1 MKKLLSL
8 ILALA
13 MVFALCACGA
23 KEEAPAAAAP
33 AEKAPAAEAPVA
45 ESPAQKPIEIK
56 LTTTD
61 PAGAVTT
68 LDLIACCDEIRE
80 RTNGMVDIQVYP
92 DGQMLVYAEGVEAI
106 MSNAN
111 LIMIGSPTYFVDYVP
126 VMNTIVA
133 PYLFPNR
140 EVAAEFFK
148 SETWEGIAQECED
161 AGFHVICQDGLIGY
175 RSVIANAP
183 VTSLEEM
190 SKLSLRIP
198 ATDIMIKLFEALGC
212 NYQTLAFSDVFNACQ
227 TGALDGL
234 EGVPLTI
241 TSNSLWDAIDP
252 LYYSLTNHN
261 LDCYGLYVGTG
272 FWESIPQEYRDIIQ
286 EVLGS
291 WGSVTTAHCVEN
303 ENNVVY
309 AECADHGVEI
319 VELTPEQLGEFR
331 AAAEPIILTLER
343 GEELLNAVK
352 EIEANMG

>member
-1 MKKLLSL
+1 MKKIIAL
-8 ILALA
+8 ILALV
-13 MVFALCACGA
+13 MVFALCACGQKTA
-23 KEEAPAAAAP
+23 SEPASEPKTEAQ
-33 AEKAPAAEAPVA
+33 PAAE
-45 ESPAQKPIEIK
+45 KPIEIK

-61 PAGAVTT
+61 PTGSVTVN
-68 LDLIACCDEIRE
+68 DLIACCDEIRE

-92 DGQMLVYAEGVEAI
+92 DGQMLVYAEGVEAL

-126 VMNTIVA
+126 VMNTVVA
-133 PYLFPNR
+133 PYLFSSR

-148 SETWEGIAQECED
+148 SDVWAGIEQECEE

-183 VTSLEEM
+183 VTSMEEM

-198 ATDIMIKLFEALGC
+198 ATDIMIRLFEALGC
-212 NYQTLAFSDVFNACQ
+212 NYQTMAFSDVFNACQ

-241 TSNSLWDAIDP
+241 TSNSLWDAINP
-252 LYYSLTNHN
+252 LYYSLTNHT

-272 FWESIPQEYRDIIQ
+272 FWNSIPEEYRDIIQ

-291 WGSVTTAHCVEN
+291 WGTVTTAHCVEN
-303 ENNVVY
+303 EQNVVY
-309 AECADHGVEI
+309 AECAEHGVEI
-319 VELTPEQLGEFR
+319 VELSDEQLKAFR
-331 AAAEPIILTLER
+331 EAAEPIIFSLER
-343 GEELLNAVK
+343 GEELLNTVK
-352 EIEANMG
+352 EIEASMK

>member
-1 MKKLLSL
+1 MKKLFALL
-8 ILALA
+8 LALC
-13 MVFALCACGA
+13 MVLSLCACGA
-23 KEEAPAAAAP
+23 KEEAAPAPEAAP
-33 AEKAPAAEAPVA
+33 KEEAAEAPVQ
-45 ESPAQKPIEIK
+45 ETIEIK

-61 PAGAVTT
+61 PSNAVTT

-80 RTNGMVDIQVYP
+80 RTNGVVDIQVYP
-92 DGQMLVYAEGVEAI
+92 DGQMLVYAEGVEAL
-106 MSNAN
+106 MANAN

-133 PYLFPNR
+133 PYLFPSR
-140 EVAAEFFK
+140 DVAAKFFET
-148 SETWEGIAQECED
+148 ETWAGIAQECYD

-183 VTSLEEM
+183 VTSLDEM

-252 LYYSLTNHN
+252 LYYSITNHT

-272 FWESIPQEYRDIIQ
+272 FWESIPEEYRDVIQ
-286 EVLGS
+286 EVLGG
-291 WGSVTTAHCVEN
+291 WGKMTTANCVKNEQEN
-303 ENNVVY
+303 VY
-309 AECADHGVEI
+309 VECADHGVEI
-319 VELTPEQLGEFR
+319 VELTADQLAEFR
-331 AAAEPIILTLER
+331 AAAEPIILEQVR
-343 GEELLNAVK
+343 GEEILEVVK
-352 EIEANMG
+352 GLE

>member
-8 ILALA
+8 ILVLS

-23 KEEAPAAAAP
+23 KEEAPAAEAPKSEAAAP
-33 AEKAPAAEAPVA
+33 AEAAPAQE
-45 ESPAQKPIEIK
+45 PIEIK

-61 PAGAVTT
+61 PSNAVTT
-68 LDLIACCDEIRE
+68 LDLIECCDIIRE
-80 RTNGMVDIQVYP
+80 RTDGMVDIQVYA

-106 MSNAN
+106 MANAN

-126 VMNTIVA
+126 VMNTVVA

-140 EVAAEFFK
+140 EVAAAFF
-148 SETWEGIAQECED
+148 ETDTWAGIAQECYD

-241 TSNSLWDAIDP
+241 NSNSLWDAIDP

-261 LDCYGLYVGTG
+261 LDVYGLYVGTG
-272 FWESIPQEYRDIIQ
+272 FWESIPQEYRDVIQ
-286 EVLGS
+286 EVLGG
-291 WGSVTTAHCVEN
+291 WGKMATESCVWNEEN
-303 ENNVVY
+303 VIYKDCE
-309 AECADHGVEI
+309 EHGVEI
-319 VELTPEQLGEFR
+319 VELTAEQLGEFR
-331 AAAEPIILTLER
+331 AAAEPIIYELER

-352 EIEANMG
+352 EVEANLG

>member
-1 MKKLLSL
+1 MKKFIAL
-8 ILALA
+8 ILALV
-13 MVFALCACGA
+13 MVFSLCACGQKTA
-23 KEEAPAAAAP
+23 SE
-33 AEKAPAAEAPVA
+33 PAAETKTEAQPAA
-45 ESPAQKPIEIK
+45 EKPIEIK

-61 PAGAVTT
+61 PTGSVTVN
-68 LDLIACCDEIRE
+68 DLIACCDEIRE

-126 VMNTIVA
+126 VMNTVVA
-133 PYLFPNR
+133 PYLFSSR

-148 SETWEGIAQECED
+148 SDVWAGIEQECEA

-175 RSVIANAP
+175 RSIIANAP
-183 VTSLEEM
+183 VTSMEEM

-198 ATDIMIKLFEALGC
+198 ATDIMIRLFEALGC
-212 NYQTLAFSDVFNACQ
+212 NYQTMAFSDVFNACQ

-241 TSNSLWDAIDP
+241 TSNSLWDAINP
-252 LYYSLTNHN
+252 LYYSLTNHT

-272 FWESIPQEYRDIIQ
+272 FWNSIPEEYRDIIQ

-291 WGSVTTAHCVEN
+291 WGTVTTAHCVEN
-303 ENNVVY
+303 EQNVVY
-309 AECADHGVEI
+309 AECAEHGVEI
-319 VELTPEQLGEFR
+319 VEISDEQLKAFR
-331 AAAEPIILTLER
+331 EAAEPIIFSLER
-343 GEELLNAVK
+343 GEELLNTVK
-352 EIEANMG
+352 EIEASMK

>member
-1 MKKLLSL
+1 MKKIVAILLAAAM
-8 ILALA
+8 AL
-13 MVFALCACGA
+13 ALCACGQQA
-23 KEEAPAAAAP
+23 AQTQETTSAAAD
-33 AEKAPAAEAPVA
+33 KG
-45 ESPAQKPIEIK
+45 KPIEIK

-61 PAGAVTT
+61 PSNAVTV
-68 LDLIACCDEIRE
+68 LDLIDCCDQIRE
-80 RTNGMVDIQVYP
+80 RTDGMVDIQVYA
-92 DGQMLVYAEGVEAI
+92 DGQMLVYAEGVEAV

-126 VMNTIVA
+126 VMNSIVA
-133 PYLFPNR
+133 PYLFPSR

-148 SETWEGIAQECED
+148 GDVWAGIAEECEN

-183 VTSLEEM
+183 VRSLADM

-198 ATDIMIKLFEALGC
+198 ATDIMIKLFDALGC

-252 LYYSLTNHN
+252 LYYSLTNHT
-261 LDCYGLYVGTG
+261 LDCYGLYVGQE
-272 FWESIPQEYRDIIQ
+272 FWMSIPEEYRNIIQ

-291 WGSVTTAHCVEN
+291 WGTVTTAHCVEN
-303 ENNVVY
+303 EENVVY
-309 AECADHGVEI
+309 AECKEHGVVI
-319 VELTPEQLGEFR
+319 VELTAEELQEFR
-331 AAAEPIILTLER
+331 DAAEPIILELER
-343 GEELLNAVK
+343 GEELLNEVK
-352 EIEANMG
+352 AIEAKLG